1 MKKLL
6 MAAVLLSPGAL
17 FAQGK
22 VKEKVKEVPFE
33 VKGNIAQQE
42 KPTKLYFRIRKDGK
56 MLTDSMTT
64 PDGNFVFTGTIPEPT
79 TGQLFASIPS
89 TPDNPMG
96 RKELAVLFLTKGTT
110 TVKLQKVGDKAEA
123 GGNKYQDA
131 FNELNALTDNVVKQ
145 SMELS
150 KEYKVLYNAK
160 DEAGMK
166 KLEAR
171 FDELEASRKAIMR
184 KYLEDNPKSPIGMYV
199 LNQVAGYELQPEE
212 VEPFFKALSKDA
224 RNTPTGKQ
232 FAYRLELAKKLAPG
246 QPAIDFS
253 QNDPAGKPVTL
264 ASFRGKYVL
273 IDFWASWCGPCRA
286 ENPNVVNAFNK
297 YKDKGFTVLGV
308 SFDENKAKWE
318 EAIEKDELHWPQVS
332 DLKGWDNQ
340 VGKLYGIRAIPQN
353 LLLDREGKI
362 VAKNLRGEAL
372 ESKLAELFQ

>member
-22 VKEKVKEVPFE
+22 VKEIPYQVV
-33 VKGNIAQQE
+33 GSIAQQE
-42 KPTKLYFRIRKDGK
+42 KPTKLYFRVRKDGK
-56 MLTDSMTT
+56 WATDSVTT
-64 PDGNFVFTGTIPEPT
+64 PDGRFFFTGTVPEPMT
-79 TGQLFASIPS
+79 AQLFASIPS
-89 TPDNPMG
+89 TPDNPAG
-96 RKELAVLFLTKGTT
+96 RKELAVLFLGPGKT
-110 TVKLQKVGDKAEA
+110 TVKLDNLADKPEA
-123 GGNKYQDA
+123 DGTKYQEA
-131 FNELNALTDNVVKQ
+131 FNRLNGLTDNVVRQ

-150 KEYKVLYNAK
+150 KQYRVLYKAK
-160 DEAGMK
+160 DETGMK
-166 KLEAR
+166 KLETR

-184 KYLEDNPKSPIGMYV
+184 KYLADNPQSPIGMYV
-199 LNQVAGYELQPEE
+199 LTQVAGYELDADE
-212 VEPFFKALSKDA
+212 VEPIFQSLAKEA
-224 RNTPTGKQ
+224 RKTPSGKQ

-253 QNDPAGKPVTL
+253 QNNPDGKPVTL

-273 IDFWASWCGPCRA
+273 VDFWASWCGPCRA
-286 ENPNVVNAFNK
+286 ENPNVVSAFNK

-308 SFDENKAKWE
+308 SFDENKEKWV
-318 EAIEKDELHWPQVS
+318 EAIAKDELDWTQVS
-332 DLKGWDNQ
+332 DLKGWANE

-353 LLLDREGKI
+353 LLLDPQGKI